1 MRAGTQLVHRAN
13 FCASKEPSLWRGYI
27 VAGVFEKRS
36 RIGKREDVIDHRL
49 DDFCDVLRVLEI
61 VDSHAAMRLDYRN
74 VQFRLL
80 PARPAAISSARR
92 VMSSTAASSAGC

>member
-36 RIGKREDVIDHRL
+36 RIRKRENAVDLRL
-49 DDFCDVLRVLEI
+49 DDAPNMVRVLKI
-61 VDSHAAMRLDYRN
+61 VDADAAIRLDDRN
-74 VQFRLL
+74 VQLRLL

-92 VMSSTAASSAGC
+92 VTSSSAASSAG